1 MPRWRNTA
9 AGGIPV
15 GSMYQS
21 GKIVARCSTAL
32 SIAATASVVTL
43 FVAARWGV
51 PAPDAKP
58 TETVA
63 AKAAPATP
71 EQSTTAPTQAPT
83 PIEDL
88 RALAETVAGPEPPP
102 APQIPAPQILSHD
115 AAETAALQAG
125 EAAAPPPQWSETEV
139 AAALMECVNLLAPI
153 NARVV
158 PLAPL
163 RYGDCGTPAP
173 VLLRS
178 FGGKDKVAVDPP
190 MLMNCP
196 MVVALNRWLDKV
208 VQPAARAT
216 LGSPVTRLV
225 GSSYACRNL
234 YNLPKERRSQ
244 HAFANAIDLPVFFLA
259 DGRRVDLATGWGP
272 TRRDLVAGVRLIP
285 IVAKNASADGE
296 ADQAA
301 PTDKMTAKPASATP
315 AAMQASVKSAA
326 LIEGNAGDESK
337 APAPD
342 PLSLPQPKFLRR
354 VHQGA
359 CEVFTT
365 VLGPEAND
373 IHRTHLHLD
382 LQDRHALNVCK

>member
-1 MPRWRNTA
+1 MH
-9 AGGIPV
+9 
-15 GSMYQS
+15 QS
-21 GKIVARCSTAL
+21 GKIVAYCSAAL
-32 SIAATASVVTL
+32 SVAAITSFVTLSVVIPRLGTPQA
-43 FVAARWGV
+43 VSEQAKTPPGGAAAPSEQVLALAAAVSGPDPQPAASDPAQAGSPPLS
-51 PAPDAKP
+51 PAP
-58 TETVA
+58 
-63 AKAAPATP
+63 AAP
-71 EQSTTAPTQAPT
+71 
-83 PIEDL
+83 
-88 RALAETVAGPEPPP
+88 
-102 APQIPAPQILSHD
+102 
-115 AAETAALQAG
+115 QAG
-125 EAAAPPPQWSETEV
+125 ETEAPPPQWSTADV
-139 AAALMECVNLLAPI
+139 AAALMECVNLLAPVAADVI
-153 NARVV
+153 
-158 PLAPL
+158 PLAPI
-163 RYGDCGTPAP
+163 RYNDCGTPAP

-178 FGGKDKVAVDPP
+178 IGAKDKVAVDPP

-196 MVVALNRWLDKV
+196 MVVALSRWMEKT

-216 LGSPVTRLV
+216 LGSPVAMIA
-225 GSSYACRNL
+225 GSGYACRNL
-234 YNLPKERRSQ
+234 YNLPNERRSQ
-244 HAFANAIDLPVFFLA
+244 HAYADAIDLPVFFLA

-315 AAMQASVKSAA
+315 AAMQASVKPAA

-342 PLSLPQPKFLRR
+342 PLSLPQAKFLRR

>member
-1 MPRWRNTA
+1 MH
-9 AGGIPV
+9 
-15 GSMYQS
+15 QS
-21 GKIVARCSTAL
+21 GKIVAYCSAAL
-32 SIAATASVVTL
+32 SVAAITSFVTLSVVSPWMGASRSAARPGEPEAVSEQAKTPPGGAATPSEQVLALAAAVSGPDPQPAASD
-43 FVAARWGV
+43 
-51 PAPDAKP
+51 PAQAGSPP
-58 TETVA
+58 LSP
-63 AKAAPATP
+63 AAP
-71 EQSTTAPTQAPT
+71 
-83 PIEDL
+83 
-88 RALAETVAGPEPPP
+88 
-102 APQIPAPQILSHD
+102 
-115 AAETAALQAG
+115 QAG
-125 EAAAPPPQWSETEV
+125 ETEAPPPQWSTAEV
-139 AAALMECVNLLAPI
+139 AAALMECVNLLAPVAADVI
-153 NARVV
+153 
-158 PLAPL
+158 PLAPI
-163 RYGDCGTPAP
+163 RYNDCGTPAP

-178 FGGKDKVAVDPP
+178 IGSKDKVAVDPP

-196 MVVALNRWLDKV
+196 MVVALSRWMEKT

-216 LGSPVTRLV
+216 LGSPVARIA
-225 GSSYACRNL
+225 GSGYACRNL
-234 YNLPKERRSQ
+234 YNLPNERRSQ
-244 HAFANAIDLPVFFLA
+244 HAYADAIDLPVFFLA

-272 TRRDLVAGVRLIP
+272 TRRDLVAGVKLIP

-326 LIEGNAGDESK
+326 LVEDNAGAASK

-342 PLSLPQPKFLRR
+342 PLSLPQAKFLRR

-382 LQDRHALNVCK
+382 LRDRHALNVCK

>member
-1 MPRWRNTA
+1 MH
-9 AGGIPV
+9 
-15 GSMYQS
+15 QS
-21 GKIVARCSTAL
+21 GKIVAYCSAAL
-32 SIAATASVVTL
+32 SVAAITSFVTLSIVIPRLGTPQAVSEQAKTPPGGAATPSEQVLAL
-43 FVAARWGV
+43 AATVSG
-51 PAPDAKP
+51 PDP
-58 TETVA
+58 Q
-63 AKAAPATP
+63 PAT
-71 EQSTTAPTQAPT
+71 Q
-83 PIEDL
+83 D
-88 RALAETVAGPEPPP
+88 P
-102 APQIPAPQILSHD
+102 APQASLPLPAAP
-115 AAETAALQAG
+115 QAG
-125 EAAAPPPQWSETEV
+125 ETEAPPPQWSTAEV
-139 AAALMECVNLLAPI
+139 AAALMECVNLLAPVAADVI
-153 NARVV
+153 
-158 PLAPL
+158 PLAPI
-163 RYGDCGTPAP
+163 RYNDCGTPAP

-178 FGGKDKVAVDPP
+178 LGGKDKVAIDPP

-196 MVVALNRWLDKV
+196 MVVALSRWMEKT

-216 LGSPVTRLV
+216 LGSPVARIA
-225 GSSYACRNL
+225 GSGYACRNL
-234 YNLPKERRSQ
+234 YNLPNERRSQ
-244 HAFANAIDLPVFFLA
+244 HAYADAIDLPVFFLA

-315 AAMQASVKSAA
+315 AAMQASVKPAA

-342 PLSLPQPKFLRR
+342 PLSLPQAKFLRR

-382 LQDRHALNVCK
+382 LQDRNALNVCK

>member
-1 MPRWRNTA
+1 MTP
-9 AGGIPV
+9 
-15 GSMYQS
+15 YQT
-21 GKIVARCSTAL
+21 GKIVGRCSTAL
-32 SIAATASVVTL
+32 SAVATVSVVTL
-43 FVAARWGV
+43 FVAARWVV

-63 AKAAPATP
+63 AKSAPATSS
-71 EQSTTAPTQAPT
+71 EQSTTAPEQAPT
-83 PIEDL
+83 PIEDV
-88 RALAETVAGPEPPP
+88 RALAETVAGPEPAP

-115 AAETAALQAG
+115 AAETAAPQPG

-153 NARVV
+153 NAQVV

-259 DGRRVDLATGWGP
+259 DGRRIDLATGWGP
-272 TRRDLVAGVRLIP
+272 TRRDLLAGVKLEP
-285 IVAKNASADGE
+285 IVAKTTTSDAEAGAVISAKGTAAGITVPVKASAGDAVDATTPE
-296 ADQAA
+296 SESN
-301 PTDKMTAKPASATP
+301 AKPP
-315 AAMQASVKSAA
+315 VV
-326 LIEGNAGDESK
+326 
-337 APAPD
+337 D
-342 PLSLPQPKFLRR
+342 PLSLPQAKFLRQ
-354 VHQGA
+354 VHDGA
-359 CEVFTT
+359 CEVFST

-373 IHRTHLHLD
+373 VHRTHLHLD
-382 LQDRHALNVCK
+382 LQERHSLNVCQ

>member
-1 MPRWRNTA
+1 
-9 AGGIPV
+9 
-15 GSMYQS
+15 MYQS

-32 SIAATASVVTL
+32 SIVATASVVTL

-63 AKAAPATP
+63 ANAAPATP

-244 HAFANAIDLPVFFLA
+244 HAFANAIDLPEFFLA

-272 TRRDLVAGVRLIP
+272 TRRDLLAGVKLVP
-285 IVAKNASADGE
+285 IVAKTTTSDAEAGAVISAKGTAAGITVPVKASAGDAVDATTPE
-296 ADQAA
+296 SESN
-301 PTDKMTAKPASATP
+301 AKPP
-315 AAMQASVKSAA
+315 VV
-326 LIEGNAGDESK
+326 
-337 APAPD
+337 D
-342 PLSLPQPKFLRR
+342 PLSLPQAKFLRQ
-354 VHQGA
+354 VHDGA
-359 CEVFTT
+359 CEVFST

-373 IHRTHLHLD
+373 VHRTHLHLD
-382 LQDRHALNVCK
+382 LQERHSLNVCQ